1 MTGLELVFI
10 TDPALSDKE
19 LESLQK
25 NFKISLSESEGKL
38 VHEFVWGRRRL
49 AYEIEG
55 NDFGIYHTWYFT
67 GSGKT
72 VDELQRQFGYSDNV
86 LRHQIVKVEDVDT
99 EAAFMQNLIPPKDE
113 RVEKESSE
121 ESSQPKQETEKAVLA
136 SSENEKSDKEEQVET
151 EKKPESD
158 EEEQV
163 ETEKKPE
170 SDEEESDSIAKE
182 DDSESLEA

>member
-25 NFKISLSESEGKL
+25 SIKMSLSKSEGKL

-55 NDFGIYHTWYFT
+55 NDFGIYHTWYLT

-86 LRHQIVKVEDVDT
+86 LRHQIVKVEDLDT
-99 EAAFMQNLIPPKDE
+99 EAAFMQSLIPPKEE
-113 RVEKESSE
+113 RAEKESSK
-121 ESSQPKQETEKAVLA
+121 ESSQPKQEPEKNVLA
-136 SSENEKSDKEEQVET
+136 NSENEKSD
-151 EKKPESD
+151 
-158 EEEQV
+158 EEEQI
-163 ETEKKPE
+163 EAENQSELDKK
-170 SDEEESDSIAKE
+170 ESDSSAQE